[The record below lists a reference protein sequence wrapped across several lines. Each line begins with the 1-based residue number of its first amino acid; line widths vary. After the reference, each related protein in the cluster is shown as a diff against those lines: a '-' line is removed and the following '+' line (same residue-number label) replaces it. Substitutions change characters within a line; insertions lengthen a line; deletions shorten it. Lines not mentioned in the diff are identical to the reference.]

1 MTADIKIKPT
11 RIWPIWVFYGII
23 FIVGMIDGGNPQ
35 AVANLLWVA
44 IILSVIIHVKNRKN
58 FGKKYLKNP
67 KPTKEIIEKS
77 KSIKFVPSKT
87 HLIIIYTLTFISFA
101 IGLFIG
107 GILGGILLGF
117 GVNLL
122 TDSIIR
128 LTKKVK
134 DSKVIFS
141 LIIGIILIIGGGWF
155 SYNSLMSAIDTVT
168 EDYMQDCD
176 TFCANSED
184 VDYDLYT
191 QYYVEFDQN
200 TKSFIC
206 YCLTDSEETLAQKN
220 LPLK

>member
-58 FGKKYLKNP
+58 FGKKYLKDP

-77 KSIKFVPSKT
+77 KSITFIHTKI
-87 HLIIIYTLTFISFA
+87 HLVIIYALTFISFA
-101 IGLFIG
+101 IGLLVG

-122 TDSIIR
+122 VDSIIR
-128 LTKKVK
+128 LTEKVK
-134 DSKVIFS
+134 EITHRQER
-141 LIIGIILIIGGGWF
+141 
-155 SYNSLMSAIDTVT
+155 N
-168 EDYMQDCD
+168 
-176 TFCANSED
+176 
-184 VDYDLYT
+184 
-191 QYYVEFDQN
+191 
-200 TKSFIC
+200 
-206 YCLTDSEETLAQKN
+206 
-220 LPLK
+220 